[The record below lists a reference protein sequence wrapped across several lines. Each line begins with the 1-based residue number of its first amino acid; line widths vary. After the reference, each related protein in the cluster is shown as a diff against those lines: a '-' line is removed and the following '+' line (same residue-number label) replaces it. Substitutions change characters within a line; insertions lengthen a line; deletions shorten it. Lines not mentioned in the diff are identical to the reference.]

1 MKKTLAIV
9 LSLLMLVGL
18 LAGCGSTEA
27 KNEASASTAET
38 TAPAETETPAE
49 ESAPAEEE
57 AAAEAPTEAPVY
69 KVGIVNYVDDASLN
83 QIVNNL
89 EAELDA
95 KGAELGVTFDYEPYY
110 DNAQA
115 DPAVLNQIGAD
126 LVADEVDIIVAIATP
141 TAMTMVSATED
152 TDIPVVFAAVSDP
165 VGAKLVA
172 SMDAPGGK
180 VTGTSDGL
188 DAQALINLMT
198 AASPELKKVGLLYD
212 TAQDSSKAAIES
224 AKTILD
230 GMNIQYVE
238 KTGSTTDEVLMAAQA
253 LVAEGVEAVFTPT
266 DNTVMAAEQ
275 AIYEVFVDAKIPH
288 YTGADSFALWG
299 AFAGYGVD
307 YAVLGTA
314 TGDIVV
320 DILVNNADPA
330 AYGVVTFNNGIVSV
344 NTETCEAIGF
354 DLETIKSAFGEIAT
368 EFREL
373 TTQAEFDN

>member
-9 LSLLMLVGL
+9 LTLLMLLGL

-230 GMNIQYVE
+230 SMNIEYVE